1 MIRFHIQKFPP
12 DLQSSGEVDVVVA
25 APEAGEDGGDVER
38 SVSHHVELFAAEESK
53 VQSESPVLPLISLPV
68 QHCQPLSGEN
78 PAVHVSGGELPDS
91 GVAQDLEPPEP
102 SHRKLLIEVTLSGKT
117 SGVAEVNMVEVA
129 VELTESLD
137 DVWLVVRDVVV
148 DPHPPGWVEVSNGVG
163 EVEQQLSVPR
173 SRAVTGTAIIV
184 VPGAGCS
191 PGSVVGVAEHLLA
204 TAQGAGE
211 GITTGGANITPI
223 TNIEQRGRR
232 YVRI

>member
-1 MIRFHIQKFPP
+1 MVVMWNGPSRITWNCLLRWRKVKF
-12 DLQSSGEVDVVVA
+12 
-25 APEAGEDGGDVER
+25 
-38 SVSHHVELFAAEESK
+38 
-53 VQSESPVLPLISLPV
+53 SPQTSDLPLISLPV

-148 DPHPPGWVEVSNGVG
+148 DPHPPARVEAAGRLRQGLQQPQEPLNGVRG
-163 EVEQQLSVPR
+163 QPG
-173 SRAVTGTAIIV
+173 VTQVSAALG
-184 VPGAGCS
+184 
-191 PGSVVGVAEHLLA
+191 
-204 TAQGAGE
+204 
-211 GITTGGANITPI
+211 
-223 TNIEQRGRR
+223 
-232 YVRI
+232 